1 MSQTEA
7 LVQALLLALT
17 ARDDE
22 QRTRAC
28 GLAEAIAQGMTPDE
42 VDTCKISALWQWDE
56 A

>member
-28 GLAEAIAQGMTPDE
+28 NLAEAIAQGMTEDE
-42 VDTCKISALWQWDE
+42 VNTCKISALWQWDD

>member
-7 LVQALLLALT
+7 LVKALLLALT

-22 QRTRAC
+22 QLTRAC
-28 GLAEAIAQGMTPDE
+28 GLAEVIAQGMTPEE
-42 VDTCKISALWQWDE
+42 VDICKDCALSQWDS